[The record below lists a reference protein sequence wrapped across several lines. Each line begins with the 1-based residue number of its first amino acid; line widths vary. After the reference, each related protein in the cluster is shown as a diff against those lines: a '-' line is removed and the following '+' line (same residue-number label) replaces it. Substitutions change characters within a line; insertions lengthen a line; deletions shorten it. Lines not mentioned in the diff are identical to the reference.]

1 MDSSDAMAAPPEAS
15 GFTPPSASASVRSCL
30 GLTITEFVIMVAGLM
45 SLNAFAIDIMLPALG
60 AIAAD
65 LGVQNPND
73 RQLVVVAYVLG
84 FGAPQLVFG
93 PIADRFGR
101 RPTLFIGLVGYVLTA
116 VACVFTYRFDLLL
129 LARFAQGVF
138 AAGCRVVA
146 VAVVRDAAAGP
157 SMARIMSLVM
167 TVFMVVPILA
177 PGVGQLILFVGPW
190 QWCFGAL
197 AAAGV
202 VMFVWAAMRLKE
214 STEANQRNRQTLW
227 QRVATYGEVVRHPV
241 SIGYMLAGGCVFGS
255 LFGFLSMSEQLFR
268 DVFQQGDT
276 FALWFAGVA
285 LAMSFANLANSR
297 LVLDF
302 GTRALSHGA
311 LFAFVAVTSVGL
323 GLTMLFGDRLSIF
336 YPTLVLAFMC
346 FGLVGANFNA
356 IAMEPMGRIAGTG
369 SAAFGFVTTT
379 GSGLLG
385 GIIGRAYDGTTIPLL
400 VGYCILGVAAIGI
413 VFITERGRLF
423 ER

>member
-1 MDSSDAMAAPPEAS
+1 MDSSDATAPPEAN
-15 GFTPPSASASVRSCL
+15 GFDPRAPSLPARDCL
-30 GLTITEFVIMVAGLM
+30 GLTVTEFVVMVAGLM

-65 LGVQNPND
+65 LSVPNPND
-73 RQLVVVAYVLG
+73 RQLVVISYVLG
-84 FGAPQLVFG
+84 FGAPQLFFG
-93 PIADRFGR
+93 PVADRFGR
-101 RPTLFIGLVGYVLTA
+101 RPTLFIGLVGYILTA
-116 VACVFTYRFDLLL
+116 VVCVFTYRFDLLL

-167 TVFMVVPILA
+167 TVFMIVPILA
-177 PGVGQLILFVGPW
+177 PSVGQLILFVGPW

-202 VMFVWAAMRLKE
+202 VMMAWTAVRLPE
-214 STEANQRNRQTLW
+214 STKAEQRNQTTLR

-255 LFGFLSMSEQLFR
+255 LFGFISMSEQLFR
-268 DVFQQGDT
+268 DVFGQGDT

-311 LFAFVAVTSVGL
+311 LIAFVAVVSVGL
-323 GLTMLFGDRLSIF
+323 GLTLFAGDRLYIF

-356 IAMEPMGRIAGTG
+356 IAMEPMGHIAGTG

-385 GIIGRAYDGTTIPLL
+385 GIIGRTYDGTTVPLL
-400 VGYCILGVAAIGI
+400 AGYVVLGVAAIAI
-413 VFITERGRLF
+413 VLVTERGRLF
-423 ER
+423 AP